1 MFEQIKQKD
10 SSYSSLFTINFLID
24 LSFVQHNL
32 FQAKD
37 INRYAKWIFEV
48 LSVDSQHFDL
58 KFSLNKRHSSK
69 KQKISLRILSK
80 SAAKFKKN
88 KRMS

>member
-37 INRYAKWIFEV
+37 INRYAKWIFEA
-48 LSVDSQHFDL
+48 LSANPQHFDL
-58 KFSLNKRHSSK
+58 EFSLNKRHTGK
-69 KQKISLRILSK
+69 KQQKGQPTAPQRIVPNLLVRK
-80 SAAKFKKN
+80 A
-88 KRMS
+88 